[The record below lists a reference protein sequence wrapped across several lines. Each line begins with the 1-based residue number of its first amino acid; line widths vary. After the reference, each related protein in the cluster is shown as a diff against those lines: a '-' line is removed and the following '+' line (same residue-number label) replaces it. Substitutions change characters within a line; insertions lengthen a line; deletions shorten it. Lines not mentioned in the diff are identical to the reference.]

1 MKGGYA
7 MTLMMI
13 LIFTNIMLFIYGINI
28 PIADWMAGTGNNTF
42 GAQVVGTGTTTQ
54 PIGSTE
60 GGLGSTDLT
69 WKIIGVLVI
78 AVTGGLIA
86 GLVPALAGSNY
97 SVNFTIPLAMFMALA
112 LMLITPMGTIIG
124 SWTAEGSMHCYD
136 LRDGVTMFNQSNADL
151 NPGEKLQSC
160 VPTEVHLIM
169 AAFFGLM
176 AIISFMSFVS
186 GRDY

>member
-13 LIFTNIMLFIYGINI
+13 LILTNVMLFIYGIDI
-28 PIADWMAGTGNNTF
+28 PIADWMDSSSGNNTF
-42 GAQVVGTGTTTQ
+42 GGQVVGTGTTTQ
-54 PIGSTE
+54 PIGSME
-60 GGLGSTDLT
+60 GGLGSSDLI

-78 AVTGGLIA
+78 AVTGGLVA

-112 LMLITPMGTIIG
+112 IMMFTPMGTIIG
-124 SWTAEGSMHCYD
+124 TWTADESLYCYPM
-136 LRDGVTMFNQSNADL
+136 RDGVTMFNQANTGSVTLMA
-151 NPGEKLQSC
+151 C
-160 VPTEVHLIM
+160 VPTEVHLLM
-169 AAFFGLM
+169 AVFFGLM